1 MGLVD
6 VITSP
11 QQIHTGKACE
21 SAQKPKRQPMRTC
34 VACRTT
40 GGKQGLVRVVRLSG
54 EDRVALDLTGKKSG
68 RGAYV
73 CPTLACVSLALKK
86 KQLERSLKTPVSEE
100 TGAAL
105 RAAVEAL
112 ANANAASAL
121 IEKPNNE
128 AQSGQKP
135 TVPTGGTLSGT

>member
-1 MGLVD
+1 V
-6 VITSP
+6 VTSP
-11 QQIHTGKACE
+11 QQIHTGKAGA

-40 GGKQGLVRVVRLSG
+40 GGKRGLVRVVRLPDG
-54 EDRVALDLTGKKSG
+54 AGVVLDLTGKKSG

-73 CPTLACVSLALKK
+73 CPTVACVTLALKK
-86 KQLERSLKTPVSEE
+86 KQLERSLKTTVSEE
-100 TGAAL
+100 TAVAL

-112 ANANAASAL
+112 ESANVASTPT
-121 IEKPNNE
+121 EKVNIE

-135 TVPTGGTLSGT
+135 TSMTGGTLPGT